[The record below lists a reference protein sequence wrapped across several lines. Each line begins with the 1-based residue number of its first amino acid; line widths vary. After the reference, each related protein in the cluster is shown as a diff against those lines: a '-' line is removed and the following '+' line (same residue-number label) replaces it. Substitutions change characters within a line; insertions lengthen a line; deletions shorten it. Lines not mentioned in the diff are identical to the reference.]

1 MSKVAPY
8 TVTIYV
14 AAPGTPLRSGGTS
27 AAGHMYLSVSHEGQT
42 SSYGFAPIKHGATSG
57 PGAVTAGDV
66 DDYVKPYYART
77 MEISKDQY
85 DKIRAYAKDPEKYGF
100 DKEYGGLKNSCID
113 FSWGALNHAGLH
125 RNTLIG
131 NDRTYEGALRPLSN
145 KGDIESIPAPVP
157 GSRLNKEEHNPMPSR
172 NWKQWLITEN
182 GGAREGSDTT
192 AASMTPADARH
203 HDNPLLGQIRNK
215 VAALDVANVRSFD
228 ATSERLSASLLALA
242 KDNGLTRVDHVLL
255 SERTADSPTAHNIL
269 IVQGERDDPAHLRA
283 AMPTALAAQTP
294 VEASFERVEQI
305 ALKQAHDVVA
315 PAHVSPSQV
324 QEQDAAMRRM
334 G

>member
-1 MSKVAPY
+1 VSKDAPY
-8 TVTIYV
+8 TVTVYV

-27 AAGHMYLSVSHEGQT
+27 AAGHMYLSVSHEGHT
-42 SSYGFAPIKHGATSG
+42 NSYGFAPIKHGATSG
-57 PGAVTAGDV
+57 PGDVTKDDV
-66 DDYVKPYYART
+66 GNYIKPYYART
-77 MEISKDQY
+77 MEITKDQY

-125 RNTLIG
+125 RKTLIG

-157 GSRLNKEEHNPMPSR
+157 GSRLNKEEHHPMPSR

-182 GGAREGSDTT
+182 GGAREGGDTR
-192 AASMTPADARH
+192 AGSMTPADAGHR
-203 HDNPLLGQIRNK
+203 DNPLLGQIRDK
-215 VAALDVANVRSFD
+215 VADLDAANGRSFD
-228 ATSERLSASLLALA
+228 ATSERVSASLLALA
-242 KDNGLTRVDHVLL
+242 KDNGLSRVDHVLL
-255 SERTADSPTAHNIL
+255 GERTAYSPAAHNIL
-269 IVQGERDDPAHLRA
+269 IVQGERNDPAHLRA
-283 AMPTALAAQTP
+283 AMPTALAAQTS
-294 VEASFERVEQI
+294 VEASFEQVEQI
-305 ALKQAHDVVA
+305 ALKQAHR
-315 PAHVSPSQV
+315 VSAQAQANPSQL